1 MILPNALKSLL
12 ISVIPNADRTCKN
25 RCSIWVR
32 FRFFTR
38 SIDSTNG
45 RGGDASLFWTRSRR
59 LVVHIDTTRGKTV
72 KMKLPPQ
79 PLTYKLI
86 SLPSL
91 HPCLLLQNS
100 GRYLFP
106 RFMRSSK
113 SGLGGNRFLAPIALL
128 GKPRALNR
136 NDFY

>member
-1 MILPNALKSLL
+1 MQTE
-12 ISVIPNADRTCKN
+12 R
-25 RCSIWVR
+25 VR
-32 FRFFTR
+32 IVAQSGYDFDFSHDR
-38 SIDSTNG
+38 SIAQTG
-45 RGGDASLFWTRSRR
+45 GGDASLFWTRSRR